1 MHDAKFNVIRRQLKM
16 LNYTMLDRNCKK
28 ILVRGVN
35 WIGDA
40 VMTMP
45 ALCALKKAFPD
56 SKISLLVKPWVAPL
70 FENNPNVDE
79 IILYEDIHKSFF
91 GKFKLASFLKRKSFC
106 SSVLFQNAFD
116 AALISFLA
124 GIPQRIGYKRDFRSF
139 LLTHPISF
147 NDEDRKMH
155 HIDYYLN
162 LLRKSGINADYSL
175 PYIYLTTNERLWA
188 RELLKKLQRPV
199 VGINPG
205 AAYGSAK
212 RWQSDKFAEVAKK
225 IITELN
231 GSIVIFGSV
240 SETKIADEI
249 ISHPLLS
256 ELQTNIISMSGKT
269 NLRQLSALISECDA
283 FLTNDSGPMH
293 ISYAVRTPLVAIF
306 GSTDPVLTGPP
317 KYVKNIVIKKN
328 IECSPCFERTCSKPN
343 ILCMDEIKPD
353 EVFESI
359 KTILPANKAVFFD
372 RDGTLCEDANY
383 LNKFEDLKIFD
394 EISELKL
401 LKDKGFKLIGISNQ
415 SGIARGTVKESF
427 TKEVNDIFI
436 KKHGLDDF
444 YYCPHHPDDNCSCRK
459 PEPEMVFKARD
470 KHNIDLK
477 KSFVVGDKEVDVQ
490 LAKNIGAKG
499 ILVLTGQ
506 GDKSSSADYIAK
518 DLKDAVKWILDN
530 SK

>member
-1 MHDAKFNVIRRQLKM
+1 M

-45 ALCALKKAFPD
+45 AISALKKALPET
-56 SKISLLVKPWVAPL
+56 KISILAKPWVSSL
-70 FENNPNVDE
+70 FENNPDIDE
-79 IILYEDIHKSFF
+79 IILYEDKHKSFL
-91 GKFKLASFLKRKSFC
+91 GKFRLAGLLKRKGFC
-106 SSVLFQNAFD
+106 SSLLFQNAFD
-116 AALISFLA
+116 AALITFLA
-124 GIPQRIGYKRDFRSF
+124 GIPQRIGYSRDLRKF

-147 NDEDRKMH
+147 DDEDRKMH

-162 LLRKSGINADYSL
+162 LLKKSGINADYSL
-175 PYIYLTTNERLWA
+175 PYIYLKTDERLCA
-188 RELLKKLQRPV
+188 RKLLNKLQQPV
-199 VGINPG
+199 IGINPG

-212 RWQSDKFAEVAKK
+212 RWGSEKFAEVVQK
-225 IITELN
+225 IINELHGN
-231 GSIVIFGSV
+231 VVIFGSA

-249 ISHPLLS
+249 MSDPLLS
-256 ELQTNIISMSGKT
+256 GLNSKIISMAGKT
-269 NLRQLSALISECDA
+269 NLRQLSALISECGA

-317 KYVKNIVIKKN
+317 EHVKNIVIKKN
-328 IECSPCFERTCSKPN
+328 IECSPCFKRTCSKPN

-353 EVFESI
+353 EVFQAI
-359 KTILPANKAVFFD
+359 KTILQVNRAVFFD

-383 LNKFEDLKIFD
+383 LNKFEDLKIFGD
-394 EISELKL
+394 ISELKF
-401 LKDKGFKLIGISNQ
+401 LKNKGFKLIGISNQ
-415 SGIARGTVKESF
+415 SGIARGIVKESF
-427 TKEVNDIFI
+427 TKEVNAIFM
-436 KKHGLDDF
+436 KKYGFDDF

-459 PEPEMVFKARD
+459 PEPEMVFKAKD

-477 KSFVVGDKEVDVQ
+477 KSFVVGDKEADMQ
-490 LAKNIGAKG
+490 LAKNIGARG

-506 GDKSSSADYIAK
+506 GDKSISADYVAK
-518 DLKDAVKWILDN
+518 DLRDAVKWILEN

>member
-1 MHDAKFNVIRRQLKM
+1 M

-45 ALCALKKAFPD
+45 ALCAFKKALPD
-56 SKISLLVKPWVAPL
+56 AKISLLAKPWVATL

-79 IILYEDIHKSFF
+79 IILYENIHKSFL
-91 GKFKLASFLKRKSFC
+91 GKFKLAGFLKRKNFC
-106 SSVLFQNAFD
+106 SSLLFQNAFD
-116 AALISFLA
+116 AALIAFLA

-139 LLTHPISF
+139 LLTHSVPF
-147 NDEDRKMH
+147 NNEDRHMH

-162 LLRKSGINADYSL
+162 LLRKSGINTEYSL

-188 RELLKKLQRPV
+188 RELLNILQRPV

-231 GSIVIFGSV
+231 GNIVIFGSIP
-240 SETKIADEI
+240 ETKIADEI
-249 ISHPLLS
+249 ISHPSLS
-256 ELQTNIISMSGKT
+256 KLQSHIVSMAGKT

-293 ISYAVRTPLVAIF
+293 IGYAVRTPMVTIF
-306 GSTDPVLTGPP
+306 GSTDPSLTGPP
-317 KYVKNIVIKKN
+317 KCVKNIVIKKN
-328 IECSPCFERTCSKPN
+328 IACSPCFKRTCDKPN

-353 EVFESI
+353 EIFQAI
-359 KTILPANKAVFFD
+359 KTILPDNKAVFFD

-383 LNKFEDLKIFD
+383 LNKIDDLKIFD
-394 EISELKL
+394 EISNLNN
-401 LKDKGFKLIGISNQ
+401 LKDKGFKIIGISNQ
-415 SGIARGTVKESF
+415 SGIARGIVKESF
-427 TKEVNDIFI
+427 TKEVNNIFI
-436 KKHGLDDF
+436 KKYGFNDF
-444 YYCPHHPDDNCSCRK
+444 YYCPHHPDEKCSCRK

-477 KSFVVGDKEVDVQ
+477 KSFVIGDKEVDIQ

-506 GDKSSSADYIAK
+506 ENKSSSADYIAK

-530 SK
+530 S